1 MIKDGLYWTVH
12 IPARVGEQNHALLFC
27 IMELLH
33 KMDQVA
39 VLHLNGEREGGGMWV
54 TVGTTKEGQQAAQ
67 TLSTHG
73 YMKIRLNVI
82 HVIDKL
88 RPRGLLVQL
97 LSCISGTL

>member
-1 MIKDGLYWTVH
+1 M
-12 IPARVGEQNHALLFC
+12 
-27 IMELLH
+27 
-33 KMDQVA
+33 
-39 VLHLNGEREGGGMWV
+39 

-73 YMKIRLNVI
+73 YVKIRLNVI